1 VKAKHPI
8 DVVLLPGFG
17 GAADQP
23 ILLQLERRLAGPT
36 FACRRLAPPR
46 GKLEPSLSAQTAWL
60 EERLAEAA
68 GPHVAIG
75 RSFGGRLCVRVAA
88 RVELRACVLLGF
100 PVRPPGKQRPL
111 DEAALAALRCPT
123 LIIQGSQDE
132 LGPLKVLRPIL
143 KANPRLEL
151 HVLEGGAHAWS
162 AAQQREGLDL
172 AAKWLTT
179 AGDAPRSP

>member
-1 VKAKHPI
+1 
-8 DVVLLPGFG
+8 VLLPGFG

-23 ILLQLERRLAGPT
+23 ILLELERRLPAPT

-46 GKLEPSLSAQTAWL
+46 GKLDPELSAQTAWL
-60 EERLAEAA
+60 EARLAEQAA
-68 GPHVAIG
+68 PHVAVG

-88 RVELRACVLLGF
+88 RVELQACVLLGF
-100 PVRPPGKQRPL
+100 PIRPPGKQRPL

-132 LGPLKVLRPIL
+132 LGPLRVLRPLL

-151 HVLEGGAHAWS
+151 HVLEGGAHSWS
-162 AAQQREGLDL
+162 AAQQRSGLDF
-172 AAKWLTT
+172 AAKWL
-179 AGDAPRSP
+179 AGLG